1 MSKKTGKTNV
11 SRRDFLV
18 RTAVGTGAVAM
29 AGLGAAATP
38 AQGAMPAKWDI
49 QADVVVMGFG
59 GAGACAAIEA
69 HDAGAKVVL
78 LEKQPKETHY
88 SNTRMAGGIFHS
100 PDPTGDK
107 AALKEYAKAMFSGE
121 NIPWKLEGEQ
131 PPEISDGLA
140 EAWAQYSPENV
151 PFLRKLDPDMKF
163 VAAGGAAFPQFP
175 GAQDAKYRTYF
186 TTYTGKA
193 DLTVP
198 TKDAPKSQKMNGE
211 AFFACLQH
219 GVETR
224 GIQVL
229 YGTPGK
235 RLVTNEAGEVIGVI
249 AQQGGQEI
257 ACQAKRGVV
266 ITSGGY
272 EYSKAM
278 RLAFLEGPGVEGWA
292 FYGTPENTGDG
303 IAMAIK
309 AGAGL
314 VKVGKAASRLIMAV
328 PMRQHGL
335 KMGIITDSVGRP
347 NSMVVDNY
355 GNRYLAETLVTD
367 DPSRYFSYKEAV
379 KFDITKLVYP
389 RVPSWMVFDETFR
402 TKVTITTLGV
412 STAGFGLVPWTKDN
426 SDAINRGWILKA
438 DTVEELAAK
447 IKANPENRKLMD
459 PANLTKTVARF
470 NELSAK
476 GKDEDLNR
484 RPETLG
490 PIEKPPFYA
499 LPLYAGG
506 PNTKGGIA
514 ANAKREVLDWE
525 GRPIPRLYTAG
536 EVSSALKFVY
546 QAGGNLSECIVMGR
560 IAGKNVAGEK
570 PWA

>member
-1 MSKKTGKTNV
+1 MSTKQNGKVGV

-18 RTAVGTGAVAM
+18 RTAAGTGAAALV
-29 AGLGAAATP
+29 GLGATE
-38 AQGAMPAKWDI
+38 AQAQAIPAKWDVE
-49 QADVVVMGFG
+49 ADVVVMGFG

-69 HDAGAKVVL
+69 HDAGAKVLL
-78 LEKQPKETHY
+78 LEKQPKATHY

-121 NIPWKLEGEQ
+121 NIPWKFEGEQ
-131 PPEISDGLA
+131 PEVSDGLA
-140 EAWAQYSPENV
+140 EAWVQYAPDNV
-151 PFLRKLDPDMKF
+151 PFLSRQDPDMKF
-163 VAAGGAAFPQFP
+163 VASGGAAFPQFP
-175 GAQDAKYRTYF
+175 GAQAAKYRTYF
-186 TTYTGKA
+186 TTYTGRA
-193 DLTVP
+193 DLTTP

-235 RLVTNEAGEVIGVI
+235 RLVTNDKGEALGVI
-249 AQQGGQEI
+249 AERDGKEI
-257 ACQAKRGVV
+257 ACLAKRAVV

-272 EYSKAM
+272 EYNKAM
-278 RLAFLEGPGVEGWA
+278 RQAFLEGPGVEGWA

-314 VKVGKAASRLIMAV
+314 MKVGKAASRLIMAV
-328 PMRQHGL
+328 PLRQHGL

-347 NSMVVDNY
+347 NSIVVDNL
-355 GNRYLAETLVTD
+355 GNRYIAETLVTD

-379 KFDITKLVYP
+379 KFDITKLLYP
-389 RVPSWMVFDETFR
+389 RVPSWMIFDETFR
-402 TKVTITTLGV
+402 SKVTITTLGV
-412 STAGFGLVPWTKDN
+412 STAGYGLVPWTKDN
-426 SDAINRGWILKA
+426 MDAINRGWILKA

-447 IKANPENRKLMD
+447 IAANPENRKLME
-459 PANLTKTVARF
+459 PATLAKTVARF

-484 RPETLG
+484 RAATLG

-514 ANAKREVLDWE
+514 ANAKREVLDWD
-525 GRPIPRLYTAG
+525 GRPIARLFTAG

-560 IAGKNVAGEK
+560 IAGKNAAAVK